1 MPEVVT
7 TRDSLYIAG
16 AWTLAAAG
24 GTIEVEN
31 PATEQIIGTV
41 PAGGKDDIDRAVA
54 AARESFPAWAG
65 AATDER
71 ATLLHRLHDE
81 VKARADEFAV
91 TISTEMGAPMR
102 IATRVQTAVP
112 LQILAES
119 AELAAGLERSET
131 IGNSLVV
138 KEPVGVVGAITPW
151 NYPLQQVVAK
161 IGPAL
166 AAGCTV
172 VLKPSELTP
181 LTAYLL
187 IDACE
192 AAGIPPGVINL
203 VPGTGPDAGEALA
216 HHPGVDMLSFTGS
229 TRVGRLVGAIA
240 GGRVAKVSL
249 ELGGKSAN
257 VILDDADLTAAVKVG
272 VANAF
277 LNAGQTCTA
286 WTRMLVHQSRY
297 EEAVELATAAAEKQ
311 TPGDPRDEST
321 RLGPLVS
328 GAQRSRVREYVHGA
342 VRDGARLVTGGPDAD
357 VPSPGYYVPPTV
369 FADVSPS
376 SRLARE
382 EVFGPVLAMLPFS
395 DDDEAVALANDS
407 DYGLAGA
414 VWSADE
420 ERALAVASRL
430 ETGAVDINGAAF
442 NPVAPFGGYKQS
454 GVGREL
460 GRYGVEEFLHTKAIQ
475 R

>member
-1 MPEVVT
+1 MPEIVT
-7 TRDSLYIAG
+7 TRDSLYIDGKWVPA
-16 AWTLAAAG
+16 TTDQ
-24 GTIEVEN
+24 TIEVEN
-31 PATEQIIGTV
+31 PATEQSIGTV
-41 PAGGKDDIDRAVA
+41 PAGGRDDIDQAVQ
-54 AARESFPAWAG
+54 AARRAFPRW
-65 AATDER
+65 AATSRDER
-71 ATLLHRLHDE
+71 AALLHRLHDE
-81 VKARADEFAV
+81 VKSRSDEFAV

-102 IATRVQTAVP
+102 IATRVQTGVP
-112 LQILAES
+112 LQILADS
-119 AELAAGLERSET
+119 AALAGSIERREA

-161 IGPAL
+161 LGPAL

-187 IDACE
+187 IDACD
-192 AAGIPPGVINL
+192 AAGIPPGVVNL
-203 VPGTGPDAGEALA
+203 VPGTGPEAGEALA
-216 HHPGVDMLSFTGS
+216 HHTGVDMLSFTGS

-257 VILDDADLTAAVKVG
+257 VILEDADLAAAVKVG

-286 WTRMLVHQSRY
+286 WTRMLVHRSRY
-297 EEAVELATAAAEKQ
+297 DEAVELAAAAAEKQ
-311 TPGDPRDEST
+311 VPGDPRDEST
-321 RLGPLVS
+321 RLGPMVS
-328 GAQRSRVREYVHGA
+328 AAQRARVEGYVHGA
-342 VRDGARLVTGGPDAD
+342 VRDGARLIIGGKDVD
-357 VPSPGYYVPPTV
+357 VPSPGYYVAPTV

-395 DDDEAVALANDS
+395 GDDEAVALANDS

-420 ERALAVASRL
+420 ERALSVAARL

-442 NPVAPFGGYKQS
+442 NPAAPFGGYKQS
-454 GVGREL
+454 GIGREL
-460 GRYGVEEFLHTKAIQ
+460 GRYGIEEFLHTKAIQ